1 MVMKKSI
8 IFSLLMLVFTGSIN
22 AQTVISRESLTE
34 DGERVV
40 VSFEVE
46 TDVKSIP
53 ANRKEIIMPF
63 IYNAKDTL
71 WLETLEVYGKGRFKR
86 ERQDNHLA
94 GDKDWQ
100 LSEKQVLK
108 GDVYHYI
115 SYVPLKRWMKS
126 TNLGIKRQMVG
137 CNCEDEMADQTLAQG
152 VALFEEPLMP
162 ARRIPETF
170 TLADATRQ
178 WDFGQDELEIIFM
191 VSKTEIDSSVF
202 NNEITFG
209 KILSAIDKI
218 FANPKYKVDKI
229 EIAGYASPEGKRSLN
244 NWLAENRAKAL
255 INYIIEHRPQYNLTE
270 DSFRLRN
277 GEENWPGLRRHVL
290 ASGIEEKN
298 QIVEI
303 IDMDLPDDEKKLKI
317 KTLDKGKVWNKM
329 LKEVYP
335 HLRCARYL
343 AVFYDSTQD
352 EAVDMINLANQM
364 IREGNY
370 AGAYEIVEPYLDD
383 LRAYNTIGTALM
395 MQGRFEDALPWLEKA
410 VENNTPAAQN
420 NIDLIKAELEY
431 EAEKKAEIEEYLK
444 RVE

>member
-1 MVMKKSI
+1 MKKSI
-8 IFSLLMLVFTGSIN
+8 ILSAIMLVFSTMMN
-22 AQTVISRESLTE
+22 AQTVISSQSLVE

-86 ERQDNHLA
+86 EMQENHLA
-94 GDKDWQ
+94 GEKDWQ
-100 LSEKQVLK
+100 LSENQVIK

-115 SYVPLKRWMKS
+115 SSVPLKRWMKS

-137 CNCEDEMADQTLAQG
+137 CNCENELADQTLAEG
-152 VALFEEPLMP
+152 VALFEEPMLP
-162 ARRIPETF
+162 ARRIPATF

-178 WDFGQDELEIIFM
+178 WDFGRDELEIIFK
-191 VSKTEIDSSVF
+191 VSKIEIDSTVF
-202 NNEITFG
+202 NNEVTFG

-229 EIAGYASPEGKRSLN
+229 EIAGYASPEGRRSFN

-290 ASGIEEKN
+290 ASDIAEKD

-303 IDMDLPDDEKKLKI
+303 IDMDLPDEEKKLKL
-317 KTLDKGKVWNKM
+317 KALDKGKVWKKM

-352 EAVDMINLANQM
+352 EAVDMINPANQM
-364 IREGNY
+364 IREGDY
-370 AGAYEIVEPYLDD
+370 KGAYETVEPYGDD

-395 MQGRFEDALPWLEKA
+395 MQGRFEEALPWLQKA
-410 VENNTPAAQN
+410 VENNTASAQE
-420 NIDLIKAELEY
+420 NIDLINAELEY
-431 EAEKKAEIEEYLK
+431 EAQKKAEIEEYLK
-444 RVE
+444 RFE

>member
-1 MVMKKSI
+1 MKKSI
-8 IFSLLMLVFTGSIN
+8 ILSAIMLVFSTMMN
-22 AQTVISRESLTE
+22 AQTVISSQSLVE

-86 ERQDNHLA
+86 EMQENHLA
-94 GDKDWQ
+94 GEKDWQ
-100 LSEKQVLK
+100 LSENQVIK

-115 SYVPLKRWMKS
+115 SSVPLKRWMKS

-137 CNCEDEMADQTLAQG
+137 CNCENELADQTLAEG
-152 VALFEEPLMP
+152 VALFEEPMLP
-162 ARRIPETF
+162 ARRIPATF

-178 WDFGQDELEIIFM
+178 WDFGRDELEIIFK
-191 VSKTEIDSSVF
+191 VSKIEIDSTVF
-202 NNEITFG
+202 NNEVTFG

-229 EIAGYASPEGKRSLN
+229 EIAGYASPEGRRSFN
-244 NWLAENRAKAL
+244 NWLGENRAKAL
-255 INYIIEHRPQYNLTE
+255 INYIIERRPQYNLTE
-270 DSFRLRN
+270 DNFRLRN

-290 ASGIEEKN
+290 ASDIAEKD

-303 IDMDLPDDEKKLKI
+303 IDMDLPDEEKKLKL
-317 KTLDKGKVWNKM
+317 KALDKGKVWKKM

-364 IREGNY
+364 IREGDY
-370 AGAYEIVEPYLDD
+370 KSAYETVEPYGDD

-395 MQGRFEDALPWLEKA
+395 MQGRFEEALPWLQKA
-410 VENNTPAAQN
+410 VESNTASAQE
-420 NIDLIKAELEY
+420 NIDLINAELEY
-431 EAEKKAEIEEYLK
+431 EAQKKAEIEEYLK
-444 RVE
+444 RFE

>member
-1 MVMKKSI
+1 MKKSI
-8 IFSLLMLVFTGSIN
+8 IISALMFVFSGMIS
-22 AQTVISRESLTE
+22 AQTVISSQSLIE

-40 VSFEVE
+40 VSFDVE

-53 ANRKEIIMPF
+53 KNRKEIILPF

-86 ERQDNHLA
+86 ERQENHLA
-94 GDKDWQ
+94 GNKDWQ
-100 LSEKQVLK
+100 LEEKQIIK

-115 SYVPLKRWMKS
+115 SSVPLKRWMKS

-137 CNCEDEMADQTLAQG
+137 CSCEDDLEDQTLAEG
-152 VALFEEPLMP
+152 VALFEEPLLP
-162 ARRIPETF
+162 ARRIPQTC

-178 WDFGQDELEIIFM
+178 WDFGKEELEVVFKA
-191 VSKTEIDSSVF
+191 SKIEIDSSVF
-202 NNEITFG
+202 SNEVTFG
-209 KILSAIDKI
+209 KILNAIDRI
-218 FANPKYKVDKI
+218 FANLNYKVDKI

-270 DSFRLRN
+270 KSFRLRN

-290 ASGIEEKN
+290 ASNIEEKD
-298 QIVEI
+298 QILEI
-303 IDMDLPDDEKKLKI
+303 IDMDLPDEEKKLQI
-317 KTLDKGKVWNKM
+317 KALDKGKVWNKM

-364 IREGNY
+364 IREGRY
-370 AGAYEIVEPYLDD
+370 TMAYQTVEPYADD

-395 MQGRFEDALPWLEKA
+395 MQGRFEEALPWLEKA
-410 VENNTPAAQN
+410 VENNTASAQE
-420 NIDLIKAELEY
+420 NIDLINAELEY
-431 EAEKKAEIEEYLK
+431 EAKKKAEIEAYLK
-444 RVE
+444 RFE

>member
-1 MVMKKSI
+1 MKKSI
-8 IFSLLMLVFTGSIN
+8 ILSAIMLVFSTMMN
-22 AQTVISRESLTE
+22 AQTVISSQSLVE

-86 ERQDNHLA
+86 EMQENHLA
-94 GDKDWQ
+94 GEKDWQ
-100 LSEKQVLK
+100 LSENQVIK

-115 SYVPLKRWMKS
+115 SSVPLKRWMKS

-137 CNCEDEMADQTLAQG
+137 CNCENELADQTLAEG
-152 VALFEEPLMP
+152 VALFEEPMLP
-162 ARRIPETF
+162 ARRIPATF

-178 WDFGQDELEIIFM
+178 WDFGRDELEIIFK
-191 VSKTEIDSSVF
+191 VSKIEIDSTVF
-202 NNEITFG
+202 NNEVTFG

-229 EIAGYASPEGKRSLN
+229 EIAGYASPEGRRSFN

-290 ASGIEEKN
+290 ASDIAEKD

-303 IDMDLPDDEKKLKI
+303 IDMDLPDEEKKLKL
-317 KTLDKGKVWNKM
+317 KALDKGKVWKKM

-364 IREGNY
+364 IREGDY
-370 AGAYEIVEPYLDD
+370 KGAYETVEPYGDD

-395 MQGRFEDALPWLEKA
+395 MQGRFEEALPWLQKA
-410 VENNTPAAQN
+410 VESNTASAQE
-420 NIDLIKAELEY
+420 NIDLINAELEY
-431 EAEKKAEIEEYLK
+431 EAQKKAEIEEYLK
-444 RVE
+444 RFE

>member
-1 MVMKKSI
+1 MKKSI
-8 IFSLLMLVFTGSIN
+8 IFSAMLLVFSSVLS
-22 AQTVISRESLTE
+22 AQTVIGSQSLTE

-86 ERQDNHLA
+86 ERQENHLA

-100 LSEKQVLK
+100 LSENQVIK

-115 SYVPLKRWMKS
+115 SSVPLKRWMKS

-137 CNCEDEMADQTLAQG
+137 CNCEEELADQTLAEG
-152 VALFEEPLMP
+152 VALFEEPMLP

-170 TLADATRQ
+170 TLADATRE
-178 WDFGQDELEIIFM
+178 WDFGKDELEIIFK
-191 VSKTEIDSSVF
+191 VSKIEIDSTVF
-202 NNEITFG
+202 NNEVTFG

-229 EIAGYASPEGKRSLN
+229 EIAGYASPEGRRSFN

-255 INYIIEHRPQYNLTE
+255 INYIIENRPQYNLTE

-277 GEENWPGLRRHVL
+277 GEENWPGLRRHLL
-290 ASGIEEKN
+290 ASNIAEKD
-298 QIVEI
+298 QVVEI
-303 IDMDLPDDEKKLKI
+303 IDMDLPDEEKKIRI
-317 KTLDKGKVWNKM
+317 KALDKGKVWKKM
-329 LKEVYP
+329 LDEVYP

-370 AGAYEIVEPYLDD
+370 AGAYETVEPYSDD

-395 MQGRFEDALPWLEKA
+395 MQGKFEEALPWLQKA
-410 VENNTPAAQN
+410 VESNTASAQD
-420 NIDLIKAELEY
+420 NIDLINAELEY
-431 EAEKKAEIEEYLK
+431 EAQKKAEIEEYLK
-444 RVE
+444 RFE

>member
-1 MVMKKSI
+1 MKKSI
-8 IFSLLMLVFTGSIN
+8 IFSAIMLVFSSVMN
-22 AQTVISRESLTE
+22 AQTIISRQSLLE
-34 DGERVV
+34 NGERVV

-86 ERQDNHLA
+86 EMQEHHLA

-115 SYVPLKRWMKS
+115 SSVPLKRWMKS
-126 TNLGIKRQMVG
+126 VNLGIRRQMTG
-137 CNCEDEMADQTLAQG
+137 CNCEEDMAGQTLAEG
-152 VALFEEPLMP
+152 VALFEEPMLP
-162 ARRIPETF
+162 ARRIPAEF
-170 TLADATRQ
+170 TLADATRE
-178 WDFGQDELEIIFM
+178 WDFGKDELEIIFK
-191 VSKTEIDSSVF
+191 VSKIEIDSTVF
-202 NNEITFG
+202 NNEVTFG

-229 EIAGYASPEGKRSLN
+229 EIAGYASPEGKRSVN

-255 INYIIEHRPQYNLTE
+255 ISYIIEQRPQYNLTE

-290 ASGIEEKN
+290 ASGIEEKD

-303 IDMDLPDDEKKLKI
+303 IDMDLPDEEKKLKI
-317 KTLDKGKVWNKM
+317 KSLDKGKVWKKM
-329 LKEVYP
+329 LDEVYP

-370 AGAYEIVEPYLDD
+370 AGAYETVKPYSDD
-383 LRAYNTIGTALM
+383 LRAYNTVGTALM
-395 MQGRFEDALPWLEKA
+395 MQGQFEEALPWLQKA
-410 VENNTPAAQN
+410 VESNTASAQK
-420 NIDLIKAELEY
+420 NIDLINAELEY
-431 EAEKKAEIEEYLK
+431 EARKKAEIEEYLK
-444 RVE
+444 RFE

>member
-1 MVMKKSI
+1 MKKSI
-8 IFSLLMLVFTGSIN
+8 IFSAIMLVFSSVMS
-22 AQTVISRESLTE
+22 AQTVISRQSLIE

-86 ERQDNHLA
+86 EMQEHHLA

-100 LSEKQVLK
+100 LSEKQVIK

-115 SYVPLKRWMKS
+115 SSVPLKRWMKS
-126 TNLGIKRQMVG
+126 TNLGIKRQMTG
-137 CNCEDEMADQTLAQG
+137 CNCEEDMAGQTLAEG
-152 VALFEEPLMP
+152 VALFEEPMLP
-162 ARRIPETF
+162 ARRIPAEF
-170 TLADATRQ
+170 TLADATRE
-178 WDFGQDELEIIFM
+178 WDFGKDELEIIFK
-191 VSKTEIDSSVF
+191 VSKIEIDSTVF
-202 NNEITFG
+202 NNEVTFG

-229 EIAGYASPEGKRSLN
+229 EIAGYASPEGKRSVN

-255 INYIIEHRPQYNLTE
+255 ISYIIEQRPQYNLTE

-290 ASGIEEKN
+290 ASGIEEKD

-303 IDMDLPDDEKKLKI
+303 IDMDLPDEEKKLKI
-317 KTLDKGKVWNKM
+317 KSLDKGKVWKKM
-329 LKEVYP
+329 LDEVYP

-370 AGAYEIVEPYLDD
+370 AGAYETVKPYSDD
-383 LRAYNTIGTALM
+383 LRAYNTVGTALM
-395 MQGRFEDALPWLEKA
+395 MQGQFEEALPWLHKA
-410 VENNTPAAQN
+410 VESNTASAQK
-420 NIDLIKAELEY
+420 NIDLINAELEC
-431 EAEKKAEIEEYLK
+431 EARKKAEIEEYLK
-444 RVE
+444 RFE

>member
-1 MVMKKSI
+1 MNKSI
-8 IFSLLMLVFTGSIN
+8 IISAIMLVFSSVLS
-22 AQTVISRESLTE
+22 AQTVISSQSLTE

-86 ERQDNHLA
+86 ERQENHLA

-100 LSEKQVLK
+100 LSENQVIK

-115 SYVPLKRWMKS
+115 SSVPLKRWMKS
-126 TNLGIKRQMVG
+126 TILGIKRQMVG
-137 CNCEDEMADQTLAQG
+137 CNCEEELADQTLAEG
-152 VALFEEPLMP
+152 VALFEEPLLP
-162 ARRIPETF
+162 ARRIPAAF
-170 TLADATRQ
+170 TLADATRE
-178 WDFGQDELEIIFM
+178 WDFGKDELEIIFK
-191 VSKTEIDSSVF
+191 VSKIEIDSTVF
-202 NNEITFG
+202 NNEVTFG

-229 EIAGYASPEGKRSLN
+229 EIAGYASPEGRRSFN

-255 INYIIEHRPQYNLTE
+255 INYIIENRPQYNLTE

-290 ASGIEEKN
+290 ASNIAERD

-303 IDMDLPDDEKKLKI
+303 IDMDLPDEDKKSRI
-317 KTLDKGKVWNKM
+317 KAMDKGKVWKKM
-329 LKEVYP
+329 LDEVYP

-370 AGAYEIVEPYLDD
+370 AGAYETVEPYSDD

-395 MQGRFEDALPWLEKA
+395 MQGKFEEALPWLQKA
-410 VENNTPAAQN
+410 VESNTASAQN
-420 NIDLIKAELEY
+420 NIELINKELEY
-431 EAEKKAEIEEYLK
+431 EAQKKAEIEEYLK
-444 RVE
+444 RFE

>member
-1 MVMKKSI
+1 MKKSI
-8 IFSLLMLVFTGSIN
+8 ILSAIMLVFSTMMN
-22 AQTVISRESLTE
+22 AQTVISSQSLVE

-86 ERQDNHLA
+86 EMQENHLA
-94 GDKDWQ
+94 GEKDWQ
-100 LSEKQVLK
+100 LSENQVIK

-115 SYVPLKRWMKS
+115 SSVPLKRWMKS

-137 CNCEDEMADQTLAQG
+137 CNCENELADQTLAEG
-152 VALFEEPLMP
+152 VALFEEPMLP
-162 ARRIPETF
+162 ARRIPATF

-178 WDFGQDELEIIFM
+178 WDFGRDELEIIFK
-191 VSKTEIDSSVF
+191 VSKIEIDSTVF
-202 NNEITFG
+202 NNEVTFG

-229 EIAGYASPEGKRSLN
+229 EIAGYASPEGRRSFN

-290 ASGIEEKN
+290 ASDIAEKD

-303 IDMDLPDDEKKLKI
+303 IDMDLPDEEKKLKL
-317 KTLDKGKVWNKM
+317 KALDKGKVWKKM

-364 IREGNY
+364 IREGDY
-370 AGAYEIVEPYLDD
+370 KSAYETVEPYGDD

-395 MQGRFEDALPWLEKA
+395 MQGRFEEALPWLQKA
-410 VENNTPAAQN
+410 VENNTVSAQE
-420 NIDLIKAELEY
+420 NIDLINAELEY
-431 EAEKKAEIEEYLK
+431 EAQKKAEIEEYLK
-444 RVE
+444 RFE

>member
-1 MVMKKSI
+1 MKKSI
-8 IFSLLMLVFTGSIN
+8 IFSAMLLVFSSVLS
-22 AQTVISRESLTE
+22 AQTVIGSQSLTE

-86 ERQDNHLA
+86 ERQENHLA

-100 LSEKQVLK
+100 LSENQVIK

-115 SYVPLKRWMKS
+115 SSVPLKRWMKS

-137 CNCEDEMADQTLAQG
+137 CNCEEELADQTLAEG
-152 VALFEEPLMP
+152 VALFEEPMLP
-162 ARRIPETF
+162 ASRIPENF
-170 TLADATRQ
+170 TLADATRE
-178 WDFGQDELEIIFM
+178 WDFGKDELEIIFK
-191 VSKTEIDSSVF
+191 VSKIEIDSTVF
-202 NNEITFG
+202 NNEVTFG

-229 EIAGYASPEGKRSLN
+229 EIAGYASPEGRRSFN

-255 INYIIEHRPQYNLTE
+255 INYIIENRPQYNLTQ

-277 GEENWPGLRRHVL
+277 GEENWPGLRRHLL
-290 ASGIEEKN
+290 ASNIAEKD
-298 QIVEI
+298 QVVEI
-303 IDMDLPDDEKKLKI
+303 IDMDLPDEEKKTRI
-317 KTLDKGKVWNKM
+317 KALDKGKVWKKM
-329 LKEVYP
+329 LDEVYP

-370 AGAYEIVEPYLDD
+370 AGAYETVEPYSDD

-395 MQGRFEDALPWLEKA
+395 MQGKFEEALPWLQKA
-410 VENNTPAAQN
+410 VESNTASAQD
-420 NIDLIKAELEY
+420 NIDLINAELEY
-431 EAEKKAEIEEYLK
+431 EAQKKAEIEEYLK
-444 RVE
+444 RFE

>member
-1 MVMKKSI
+1 MKKSI
-8 IFSLLMLVFTGSIN
+8 ILSAMMLVFSGMMS
-22 AQTVISRESLTE
+22 AQTVISNQSLTE

-53 ANRKEIIMPF
+53 TNRKEIIMPF

-86 ERQDNHLA
+86 EVQENHLA
-94 GDKDWQ
+94 GNKDWQ
-100 LSEKQVLK
+100 MTQKQVLK

-115 SYVPLKRWMKS
+115 SSVPLKRWMKS

-137 CNCEDEMADQTLAQG
+137 CNCEDELEDQMLAEG
-152 VALFEEPLMP
+152 VALFEEPMLP
-162 ARRIPETF
+162 ARRIPVNF

-178 WDFGQDELEIIFM
+178 WDFGRDELEIIFK
-191 VSKTEIDSSVF
+191 VSKIEIDSSVF
-202 NNEITFG
+202 NNEVTFG

-229 EIAGYASPEGKRSLN
+229 EIAGYASPEGKRSFN
-244 NWLAENRAKAL
+244 NWLGQNRAKAL
-255 INYIIEHRPQYNLTE
+255 IDYIIQNRPQYNLTT
-270 DSFRLRN
+270 DNFRLRN
-277 GEENWPGLRRHVL
+277 GEENWEGLRRHVL
-290 ASGIEEKN
+290 ASTIEEKD
-298 QIVEI
+298 QVVEI
-303 IDMDLPDDEKKLKI
+303 IDMDLSDEDKKSRI
-317 KTLDKGKVWNKM
+317 KAIDKGRIWQKM

-343 AVFYDSTQD
+343 AVYYDSTQD

-370 AGAYEIVEPYLDD
+370 AGAYETVEPYSDD

-395 MQGRFEDALPWLEKA
+395 MQGRFEEALPWLQKA
-410 VENNTPAAQN
+410 VENNTPSAQE
-420 NIDLIKAELEY
+420 NIDLISEMTWEEECY
-431 EAEKKAEIEEYLK
+431 CSEKIISLYA
-444 RVE
+444 

>member
-1 MVMKKSI
+1 MKKSI
-8 IFSLLMLVFTGSIN
+8 ILSAIMLVFSTMMN
-22 AQTVISRESLTE
+22 AQTVISSQSLVE

-86 ERQDNHLA
+86 EMQENHLA
-94 GDKDWQ
+94 GEKDWQ
-100 LSEKQVLK
+100 LSENQVIK
-108 GDVYHYI
+108 GDVDHYI
-115 SYVPLKRWMKS
+115 SSVPLKRWMKS

-137 CNCEDEMADQTLAQG
+137 CNCENELADQTLAEG
-152 VALFEEPLMP
+152 VALFEEPMLP
-162 ARRIPETF
+162 ARRIPATF

-178 WDFGQDELEIIFM
+178 WDFGRDELEIIFK
-191 VSKTEIDSSVF
+191 VSKIEIDSTVF
-202 NNEITFG
+202 NNEVTFG

-229 EIAGYASPEGKRSLN
+229 EIAGYASPEGRRSFN

-290 ASGIEEKN
+290 ASDIAEKD

-303 IDMDLPDDEKKLKI
+303 IDMDLPDEEKKLKL
-317 KTLDKGKVWNKM
+317 KALDKGKVWKKM

-364 IREGNY
+364 IREGDY
-370 AGAYEIVEPYLDD
+370 KSAYETVEPYGDD

-395 MQGRFEDALPWLEKA
+395 MQGRFEEALPWLQKA
-410 VENNTPAAQN
+410 VESNTASAQE
-420 NIDLIKAELEY
+420 NIDLINAELEY
-431 EAEKKAEIEEYLK
+431 EAQKKAEIEEYLK
-444 RVE
+444 RFE

>member
-1 MVMKKSI
+1 MKKSI
-8 IFSLLMLVFTGSIN
+8 IFSAIMLVFSSVMN
-22 AQTVISRESLTE
+22 AQTIISRQSLLE
-34 DGERVV
+34 NGERVV

-86 ERQDNHLA
+86 EMQEHHLA

-115 SYVPLKRWMKS
+115 SSVPLKRWMKS
-126 TNLGIKRQMVG
+126 VNLGIRRQMTG
-137 CNCEDEMADQTLAQG
+137 CNCEEDMAGQTLAEG
-152 VALFEEPLMP
+152 VALFKEPMLP
-162 ARRIPETF
+162 ARRMPSEF
-170 TLADATRQ
+170 TLADATRE
-178 WDFGQDELEIIFM
+178 WDFGKDELEIIFK
-191 VSKTEIDSSVF
+191 VSKTEIDSTVF
-202 NNEITFG
+202 NNEVTFA

-229 EIAGYASPEGKRSLN
+229 EIAGYASPEGKRSVN

-255 INYIIEHRPQYNLTE
+255 ISYIIGQRPQYNLTE

-290 ASGIEEKN
+290 ASGIEEKD

-303 IDMDLPDDEKKLKI
+303 IDMDLPDEEKKLKI
-317 KTLDKGKVWNKM
+317 KSLDKGKVWKKM
-329 LKEVYP
+329 LDEVYP

-370 AGAYEIVEPYLDD
+370 TGAYETVKPYSDD
-383 LRAYNTIGTALM
+383 LRAYNTVGTALM
-395 MQGRFEDALPWLEKA
+395 MQGQFEEALPWLQKA
-410 VENNTPAAQN
+410 VENNTASAQK
-420 NIDLIKAELEY
+420 NIDLINAELAH
-431 EAEKKAEIEEYLK
+431 EARRKAEIEEYLK
-444 RVE
+444 RFE

>member
-1 MVMKKSI
+1 MKKSI
-8 IFSLLMLVFTGSIN
+8 ILSAIMLVFSTMMN
-22 AQTVISRESLTE
+22 AQTVISSQSLVE

-86 ERQDNHLA
+86 EMQENHLA
-94 GDKDWQ
+94 GEKDWQ
-100 LSEKQVLK
+100 LSENQVIK

-115 SYVPLKRWMKS
+115 YSVPLKRWMKS

-137 CNCEDEMADQTLAQG
+137 CNCENELADQTLAEG
-152 VALFEEPLMP
+152 VALFEEPMLP
-162 ARRIPETF
+162 ARRIPATF

-178 WDFGQDELEIIFM
+178 WDFGRDELEIIFK
-191 VSKTEIDSSVF
+191 VSKIEIDSTVF
-202 NNEITFG
+202 NNEVTFG

-229 EIAGYASPEGKRSLN
+229 EIAGYASPEGRRSFN
-244 NWLAENRAKAL
+244 NWLGENRAKAL

-270 DSFRLRN
+270 DNFRLRN

-290 ASGIEEKN
+290 ASDIAEKD

-303 IDMDLPDDEKKLKI
+303 IDMDLPDEEKKLKL
-317 KTLDKGKVWNKM
+317 KALDKGKVWKKM

-364 IREGNY
+364 IREGDY
-370 AGAYEIVEPYLDD
+370 KSAYETVEPYGDD

-395 MQGRFEDALPWLEKA
+395 MQGRFEEALPWLQKA
-410 VENNTPAAQN
+410 VESNTASAQE
-420 NIDLIKAELEY
+420 NIDLINAELEY
-431 EAEKKAEIEEYLK
+431 EAQKKAEIEEYLK
-444 RVE
+444 RFE

>member
-1 MVMKKSI
+1 MKKTI
-8 IFSLLMLVFTGSIN
+8 ILSAIMLVFSSVMN
-22 AQTVISRESLTE
+22 AQTVISGQSLTE

-86 ERQDNHLA
+86 EIQENHLA
-94 GDKDWQ
+94 GNKDWQ
-100 LSEKQVLK
+100 LTENQVLK
-108 GDVYHYI
+108 GEVYHYI
-115 SYVPLKRWMKS
+115 SSVPLKRWMKS

-137 CNCEDEMADQTLAQG
+137 CNCEDELADQTLAQG
-152 VALFEEPLMP
+152 VALFEEPMLP
-162 ARRIPETF
+162 SRRIPATF

-178 WDFGQDELEIIFM
+178 WDFGRDELEIIFK
-191 VSKTEIDSSVF
+191 VSKTEIDSTVF
-202 NNEITFG
+202 NNEVTFG

-229 EIAGYASPEGKRSLN
+229 EIAGYASPEGRRNFN
-244 NWLAENRAKAL
+244 NWLGQNRAKAL
-255 INYIIEHRPQYNLTE
+255 IDYIIEHRPQYNLTA
-270 DSFRLRN
+270 DNFRLRN
-277 GEENWPGLRRHVL
+277 GEENWEGLRRHVL
-290 ASGIEEKN
+290 ASNIEEKD
-298 QIVEI
+298 QVVEI
-303 IDMDLPDDEKKLKI
+303 IDMDLPDEEKKLKI
-317 KTLDKGKVWNKM
+317 KAIENGEVWQKM

-343 AVFYDSTQD
+343 AVYYDSTQD

-364 IREGNY
+364 IREGKY
-370 AGAYEIVEPYLDD
+370 AEAYETVEPYSDD

-395 MQGRFEDALPWLEKA
+395 MQGRFEEALPWLRMA
-410 VENNTPAAQN
+410 VENNTATAQE
-420 NIDLIKAELEY
+420 NIDLINAELEY
-431 EAEKKAEIEEYLK
+431 EARKKAEIEEYLK
-444 RVE
+444 KFE

>member
-1 MVMKKSI
+1 MKKSI
-8 IFSLLMLVFTGSIN
+8 ILSVIMLVFSGMMS
-22 AQTVISRESLTE
+22 AQTVISSQSLVE

-53 ANRKEIIMPF
+53 SNRKEIIMPF

-86 ERQDNHLA
+86 EMQENHLA
-94 GDKDWQ
+94 GEKDWQ
-100 LSEKQVLK
+100 LSENQVLK

-115 SYVPLKRWMKS
+115 SSVPLKRWMKS

-137 CNCEDEMADQTLAQG
+137 CNCEDDLADQMLAEG
-152 VALFEEPLMP
+152 VALFEEPLLP
-162 ARRIPETF
+162 ARRIPTEF
-170 TLADATRQ
+170 TLANATRQ
-178 WDFGQDELEIIFM
+178 WDFGRDELEIIFK
-191 VSKTEIDSSVF
+191 VSKIELDSSVF
-202 NNEITFG
+202 NNEVTFG
-209 KILSAIDKI
+209 KILDAIDKI

-229 EIAGYASPEGKRSLN
+229 EIAGYASPEGRRSFN

-290 ASGIEEKN
+290 ASGIAEKD

-303 IDMDLPDDEKKLKI
+303 IDMDLPDEEKKLKL
-317 KTLDKGKVWNKM
+317 KALDKGKVWKKM

-364 IREGNY
+364 IREGDY
-370 AGAYEIVEPYLDD
+370 KGAYETVEPYGDD

-395 MQGRFEDALPWLEKA
+395 MQGRFEEALPWLQKA
-410 VENNTPAAQN
+410 VESNTASAQE
-420 NIDLIKAELEY
+420 NIDRINAELEY
-431 EAEKKAEIEEYLK
+431 EAQKKAEIEEYLK
-444 RVE
+444 RFE